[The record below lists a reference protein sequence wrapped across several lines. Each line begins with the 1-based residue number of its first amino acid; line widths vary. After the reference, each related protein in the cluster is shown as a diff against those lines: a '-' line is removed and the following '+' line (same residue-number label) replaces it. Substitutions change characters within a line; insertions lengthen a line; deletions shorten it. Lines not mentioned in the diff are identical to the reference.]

1 MSGLDIQP
9 EHAEHFKLPKNT
21 ELWNSRQLAKV
32 NEQLDEA
39 LEQQAAAEK
48 AAAPK
53 KKAPAKDKKGKKKD
67 AQDEGSSTAQAEPSF
82 FGVLKDLIRSERFE
96 TRQGHLAELEDLK
109 AHLTSKQLAVPAD
122 VLQKGMFLPQDE
134 VPTKDV
140 LARGYPRA
148 EDMLLKNPFPAPKK
162 GKKGKKKK

>member
-1 MSGLDIQP
+1 VSGLDIVE
-9 EHAEHFKLPKNT
+9 EHADHFKVPKNT
-21 ELWNSRQLAKV
+21 ELFNSRQLAKV

-39 LEQQAAAEK
+39 LEQQAAAER

-67 AQDEGSSTAQAEPSF
+67 GQEEAPNAADAEPSY
-82 FGVLKDLIRSERFE
+82 FGQLKELIRSERFE
-96 TRQGHLAELEDLK
+96 ARQGHIAELEDIK

-122 VLQKGMFLPQDE
+122 VLRKGMFLPEDE
-134 VPTKDV
+134 VATKDV

-148 EDMLLKNPFPAPKK
+148 EDMLLKNPFPAVKK